1 METFEWVFR
10 KDIGGRKEQQDNGCV
25 FVQDK
30 VLLAAVADG
39 LGGHRGGALASR
51 TVVEKIKEKN
61 IWTRY
66 SYQRNIRNFTLFI
79 FGLVRS

>member
-39 LGGHRGGALASR
+39 LGGHRGSR
-51 TVVEKIKEKN
+51 KNQRKIFSR
-61 IWTRY
+61 IL
-66 SYQRNIRNFTLFI
+66 S
-79 FGLVRS
+79 S

>member
-39 LGGHRGGALASR
+39 LPLAQ
-51 TVVEKIKEKN
+51 KN
-61 IWTRY
+61 IVKSPARCCIPLGNDLSSKKY
-66 SYQRNIRNFTLFI
+66 
-79 FGLVRS
+79 G

>member
-39 LGGHRGGALASR
+39 LGGHRGVCFLGMILKK
-51 TVVEKIKEKN
+51 V
-61 IWTRY
+61 
-66 SYQRNIRNFTLFI
+66 
-79 FGLVRS
+79 G

>member
-39 LGGHRGGALASR
+39 LGGHRGGAENCISDSIR
-51 TVVEKIKEKN
+51 KRIKEKF
-61 IWTRY
+61 
-66 SYQRNIRNFTLFI
+66 S
-79 FGLVRS
+79 

>member
-39 LGGHRGGALASR
+39 LGGHRGGALASQ
-51 TVVEKIKEKN
+51 TEKIKEKFSQESFPVE
-61 IWTRY
+61 IFKFGCIFCSQTR
-66 SYQRNIRNFTLFI
+66 STI
-79 FGLVRS
+79 

>member
-30 VLLAAVADG
+30 VLLAAVAEL
-39 LGGHRGGALASR
+39 LGKRWGTWEFRLN
-51 TVVEKIKEKN
+51 KE
-61 IWTRY
+61 
-66 SYQRNIRNFTLFI
+66 F
-79 FGLVRS
+79 

>member
-30 VLLAAVADG
+30 VLLAAYKG
-39 LGGHRGGALASR
+39 ERRGSG
-51 TVVEKIKEKN
+51 
-61 IWTRY
+61 
-66 SYQRNIRNFTLFI
+66 
-79 FGLVRS
+79 